1 MPRISF
7 ISIKSSSAGPQSG
20 AISNV
25 LFEEYEKARSK
36 YPDNVD
42 GLAQAGRIALFLGRD
57 AQAKEYFEKLAE
69 LTAGSHKARYAN
81 IRLGYLRSKAG
92 EKDEA
97 GKRLSVSLASLED
110 ELRQGSTDPHVLF
123 DIAVIHAV
131 RGEKKEACD
140 WLQKAIDAGRML
152 VPFPPPAMDPLFDN
166 LHDDACFKEI
176 IAGLETKVAK
186 VRKEIEAFE

>member
-97 GKRLSVSLASLED
+97 GKRLSVSLKFRLDS
-110 ELRQGSTDPHVLF
+110 GP
-123 DIAVIHAV
+123 
-131 RGEKKEACD
+131 
-140 WLQKAIDAGRML
+140 
-152 VPFPPPAMDPLFDN
+152 
-166 LHDDACFKEI
+166 
-176 IAGLETKVAK
+176 
-186 VRKEIEAFE
+186 